1 MSCNFRI
8 PFSGSAEALLNKAKS
23 TVQSQGGNFNGDT
36 SNGSFDVTVFG
47 NTIKG
52 SYIVEGNE
60 MNISIT
66 DKPFLI
72 PCGTIE
78 GFLKGQLSVQ

>member
-36 SNGSFDVTVFG
+36 KNGSFDVTVFG

-60 MNISIT
+60 MDITIT

-72 PCGTIE
+72 PCNTIE
-78 GFLKGQLSVQ
+78 SFLKGQLGA